1 MKQKGAKR
9 SFDGCMDVRNQ
20 RREGHLQTFK
30 KQLGGG

>member
-20 RREGHLQTFK
+20 RRRGTFK
-30 KQLGGG
+30 PSKIN